1 MSRLI
6 RVNPW
11 REMVTMQNALDRMF
25 DEVWRPNEGAVMS
38 NYSLAIDVDETDAAY
53 TIHADLP
60 GIQENNIQIRLEND
74 YLTIEAEIP
83 EQVVEK
89 KEAKA
94 LIRERR
100 YGKFTRRIQLPQ
112 PIDGEHVVAEFE
124 NGVLSL
130 TLPKV
135 PEVQP
140 KLIAVKAKNG
150 KK

>member
-25 DEVWRPNEGAVMS
+25 DEVWRPTEGAVMS
-38 NYSLAIDVDETDAAY
+38 NYSLAIDVDETDTAY

-60 GIQENNIQIRLEND
+60 GITDDNIHVRLEND

-83 EQVVEK
+83 EQVIEK
-89 KEAKA
+89 KEAKS

-100 YGKFTRRIQLPQ
+100 YGKFMRRIQLPQ
-112 PIDGEHVVAEFE
+112 PIDAEHVVAEFE

-140 KLIAVKAKNG
+140 KLIAVKSKNG

>member
-60 GIQENNIQIRLEND
+60 GIQEDNIQIRLEND

-100 YGKFTRRIQLPQ
+100 YGKFMRRIQLPQ
-112 PIDGEHVVAEFE
+112 PIDGEQVVAEFE

>member
-60 GIQENNIQIRLEND
+60 GIQEDNIQIRLEND

-100 YGKFTRRIQLPQ
+100 YGKFMRRIQLPQ
-112 PIDGEHVVAEFE
+112 PIDGEQVIAEFE